1 MWTGP
6 AIATVTTV
14 AAIAAHRSLRGSAS
28 RRIGFAGRVPP
39 PKPMQ
44 ARLAS
49 DAGSAAPVA
58 RQWRLRPIT
67 IPVS

>member
-6 AIATVTTV
+6 AIATAMTV
-14 AAIAAHRSLRGSAS
+14 AAIAAHRLLRGSAS
-28 RRIGFAGRVPP
+28 RRIGFAGPVPT

-49 DAGSAAPVA
+49 DAGSAALAA
-58 RQWRLRPIT
+58 RRWRLRPIT